1 MKKTAGRTE
10 PISQEM
16 DGGGWIKLHR
26 KALDSD
32 IFADPDLWR
41 LFTWCLLSAGHTGRH
56 VPAKTGRGNT
66 LIRLGPGQ
74 FVYGRK
80 TAARDLHWPEST
92 LNDRMKR
99 LEATEAI
106 SIKPDTHFS
115 IVTVVNWGIYQGSGG
130 ERRHPSD
137 TQATG
142 NQHPSS
148 RQPTGNRHPSN
159 TNKNV
164 EKGKKGKKAQKGEK
178 ARDDDDDDVLVSWGK
193 ARERAQ
199 RT

>member
-26 KALDSD
+26 KAVDSD

-142 NQHPSS
+142 NQTRKQQATN
-148 RQPTGNRHPSN
+148 RQPTPKQHKRECREG
-159 TNKNV
+159 K
-164 EKGKKGKKAQKGEK
+164 EGKK
-178 ARDDDDDDVLVSWGK
+178 
-193 ARERAQ
+193 
-199 RT
+199 